1 MIKLET
7 SLGLVVTKKDSS
19 FQHTNMRN
27 RLQKTKNRAIV
38 QILLSAIC
46 VATVNLVVLS
56 HLEAQPVVALS
67 PWQPPVTIGNRQL
80 LHPFAGGLNNPQLS
94 SVDLNNDGLEDL
106 YIFDRAGNVQLHFLN
121 EGNPGQPAYVYR
133 PEAGLLFPH
142 LTDWVLLRDYNGD
155 GVQDIFAYGDAPFSG
170 MMVFTGYY
178 TPDNQLAFARYN
190 FNNPLNLV
198 YFPLPNGS
206 QTQLYIT
213 SIDYPAID
221 DLDCDG
227 DLDIA
232 TFNING
238 GYAELYKNMSVEM
251 GYGLDSLIY
260 RLTDDCWGGFYE
272 SGISNNQVDLA
283 SSANDCSGNFDDG
296 EEVVDSRHAG
306 STLLTF
312 DADNDG
318 DKDLVLG
325 DLSYFNLNFL
335 TNAGSCADAWFNQQ
349 DPVFP
354 AYNTPAELVY
364 FPVSFYLDYNDDGR
378 KDLLAAPNQR
388 GGSQDYDC
396 LWYYTNVGT
405 DAQPIFQLT
414 SRRLL
419 VDEMIDL
426 GTGAY
431 PFPVD
436 YNADGLLDIVVGN
449 NSYFNLTG
457 EKESR
462 LHLFKNVGTPTEPA
476 FQLVDEDYLG
486 FSQYST
492 SSFYFVPAFGDLDND
507 GDLDLLVGEQ
517 NGRLFYAQNL
527 AGAGQPFAFGPITYN
542 YMNIAIGQASV
553 PRLIDLNRDG
563 LIDLLIGER
572 SGNIN
577 YFQNI
582 GSPTQA
588 AFNSDFTVLPNRQFL
603 GGIDT
608 RIPGSTL
615 GFSTPWLLDYG
626 SDIQIITGTNVGR
639 LEWYGNVLG
648 NLDGAFSTLTET
660 LAGLNPG
667 SQSCPVMADWN
678 NDGMLDLLV
687 GNQRGGLQFFRTNI
701 STGGIVATNDAAPT
715 TDIVV
720 FPNPAKQYINI
731 NWPDQFDYEVRLYDI
746 NGRSVGRWHSAG
758 NQTLSIL
765 LNGQASGNYLLQ
777 VLSGSKTTT
786 RLLTIVN

>member
-1 MIKLET
+1 
-7 SLGLVVTKKDSS
+7 
-19 FQHTNMRN
+19 MRN

-38 QILLSAIC
+38 QILLAAIC
-46 VATVNLVVLS
+46 ITALNLVFTIRLGS
-56 HLEAQPVVALS
+56 QPAISLS
-67 PWQPPVTIGNRQL
+67 PWQPPVSIGNRQL
-80 LHPFAGGLNNPQLS
+80 LHPFAGGLNNPQPS
-94 SVDLNNDGLEDL
+94 AVDLNNDGLKDL
-106 YIFDRAGNVQLHFLN
+106 YIFDRSGNVQLFLLN
-121 EGNPGQPAYVYR
+121 EGSAGQPVYVYR
-133 PEAGLLFPH
+133 PAAGALFPV

-178 TPDNQLAFARYN
+178 TPDNQLAFNRYQ

-198 YFPLPNGS
+198 YIPLPNGS

-213 SIDYPAID
+213 AIDYPAVD

-251 GYGLDSLIY
+251 GYGLDSLIF

-272 SGISNNQVDLA
+272 SGINNNQVDLA
-283 SSANDCSGNFDDG
+283 SNANDCSGNFDDG

-318 DKDLVLG
+318 DKDLILG

-335 TNAGSCADAWFNQQ
+335 TNGGSCADAWFSQQ

-354 AYNTPAELVY
+354 VYNTPAELVY

-378 KDLLAAPNQR
+378 RDLLAAPNQR

-396 LWYYTNVGT
+396 LWYYPNVGSDT
-405 DAQPIFQLT
+405 QPVFQLAN
-414 SRRLL
+414 RRLL
-419 VDEMIDL
+419 VEDMIDL

-431 PFPVD
+431 PYPVD

-449 NSYFNLTG
+449 NSYFNITG

-462 LHLFKNVGTPTEPA
+462 LHLFKNIGTASEPA
-476 FQLVDEDYLG
+476 FELVDPDYLG

-492 SSFYFVPAFGDLDND
+492 SSFYFAPAFGDLDSD

-527 AGAGQPFAFGPITYN
+527 AGPGQPFNFGPVTYN
-542 YMNIAIGQASV
+542 YMNIAIGQASI
-553 PRLIDLNRDG
+553 PRLTDLNRDG
-563 LIDLLIGER
+563 LIDLLVGER

-582 GSPTQA
+582 GSAAQA
-588 AFNSDFTVLPNRQFL
+588 AFNSDFTILPNRQFL

-615 GFSTPWLLDYG
+615 GFSTPWFLDYG
-626 SDIQIITGTNVGR
+626 NDVQIITGTNIGR

-648 NLDGAFSTLTET
+648 NLDGTFSTLTET

-667 SQSCPVMADWN
+667 AQSCPVMADWN
-678 NDGMLDLLV
+678 NDGLLDLLV
-687 GNQRGGLQFFRTNI
+687 GNQRGGLQFFRTNL
-701 STGGIVATNDAAPT
+701 STGGVVATADTERGAN
-715 TDIVV
+715 ISIY
-720 FPNPAKQYINI
+720 PNPASEYIHI
-731 NWPDQFDYEVRLYDI
+731 NWPDQSAYEVRMYDMH
-746 NGRSVGRWHSAG
+746 GRIVGQWHSAG
-758 NQTLSIL
+758 SQMLAVL
-765 LNGQASGNYLLQ
+765 PHRQ
-777 VLSGSKTTT
+777 VTGTYIIQLLSGSRVVS
-786 RLLTIVN
+786 RLLSIVH